1 MTTLTAKS
9 LRRLV
14 LEALYITPLSPR
26 QLVAHCDGY
35 TYNAVLVQVGRL
47 REKGLVRA
55 RSQEPDLD
63 GSRLAYRLTEKGRA
77 VVDAYQDG
85 PRCPHCGGKL

>member
-1 MTTLTAKS
+1 MTTTVTKS

-14 LEALYITPLSPR
+14 LELLYVSDLPPR
-26 QLVAHCDGY
+26 KLAARIPHY
-35 TYNAVLVQVGRL
+35 EYNNVIKQVSKL
-47 REKGLVRA
+47 REDGLVMP

>member
-1 MTTLTAKS
+1 MTTTVTKS

-14 LEALYITPLSPR
+14 LEALYVTPLSPR
-26 QLVAHCDGY
+26 QLVAQCDGY
-35 TYNAVLVQVGRL
+35 AYNAVLVQVGRL
-47 REKGLVRA
+47 REQGLVSP

-63 GSRLAYRLTEKGRA
+63 GSRLAYRLTDAGRA
-77 VVDAYQDG
+77 LVETYQDS